1 MVEIYGTSAASYI
14 GRGLVPATERYT
26 KATVLYMDIVDF
38 TRHCMVKQLDEIS
51 TKLKTLTMNLQIAVI
66 AVIHINRQGQVRGSA
81 GPEQVSN
88 NVIRLT
94 RDKKEL
100 DEWRRNVTQM
110 DVEKCRLSGR
120 TGPACWVYYDPE
132 TGRLSELSPE
142 QTRKFQEGQTLA
154 GDEFSLYSQGEAA

>member
-1 MVEIYGTSAASYI
+1 
-14 GRGLVPATERYT
+14 
-26 KATVLYMDIVDF
+26 
-38 TRHCMVKQLDEIS
+38 
-51 TKLKTLTMNLQIAVI
+51 MNLQIAVI

-120 TGPACWVYYDPE
+120 TGPACWVYYDQE
-132 TGRLSELSPE
+132 TGRLTELSAE
-142 QTRKFQEGQTLA
+142 QVRKFQEGETIA
-154 GDEFSLYSQGEAA
+154 GDEFGLYAAR